1 MDGYPSREGVPSEQA
16 INRLSFLPGNCG
28 NGGKKKGTR
37 NRLSEAF
44 FTDLYEDWKAHGIQA
59 IREVRESRPAEYFRI
74 CAIIVRG
81 ASDFDS
87 LSAGVHSEEI
97 EQLIEERRKQALL
110 MIERMK
116 TQ

>member
-1 MDGYPSREGVPSEQA
+1 MIEMRDEKTGRILRG
-16 INRLSFLPGNCG
+16 NTGLPGRP
-28 NGGKKKGTR
+28 KGAR
-37 NRLSEAF
+37 NKFAEAF